1 MRGMNVVT
9 RWGGGEGG
17 GSRGGGGGGSGHAG
31 ERRPRGNRGVGE
43 AHGARALG
51 GWRRPVH
58 YATTRLY
65 PPPAPLWYNGEAGF
79 SVAPENRRKVQSG
92 TPVVNESTEQSE
104 KPSIK

>member
-1 MRGMNVVT
+1 MVT
-9 RWGGGEGG
+9 RWE
-17 GSRGGGGGGSGHAG
+17 GSRGGGGGGGGGGHAGG

-43 AHGARALG
+43 ARSTSSRGVAASCSLCNDATVSPLVQRG
-51 GWRRPVH
+51 GRW
-58 YATTRLY
+58 
-65 PPPAPLWYNGEAGF
+65 F